1 MKLLFRQLM
10 LSLVVLAAPA
20 YAEEAAVSTAALV
33 KVPDSSGL
41 TMPALSFTATPGDA
55 LDYDKFFFFHRVETS
70 FADAYSDIK
79 ECDALSSGISIYM
92 GGGSAAMSA
101 AMTQYGVGAGAIG
114 GAIGGLIADAIF
126 GSAER
131 RKTRRTNMRNCMGF
145 KGYQRYG
152 LNRDLWEKFNFEEGM
167 GRKADTV
174 RESAM
179 QLQALVAS
187 GPKPSSSELGL

>member
-1 MKLLFRQLM
+1 MKWMVGRLLLP
-10 LSLVVLAAPA
+10 LVVVAMPVHAQEVLVPAAMV
-20 YAEEAAVSTAALV
+20 AEIPDAAQ
-33 KVPDSSGL
+33 L
-41 TMPALSFTATPGDA
+41 TMPALAFAGTPADA
-55 LDYDKFFFFHRVETS
+55 LDYDKFFFFHRAETS

-79 ECDALSSGISIYM
+79 ECDALSSGISVYM
-92 GGGSAAMSA
+92 GGGSAATSA
-101 AMTQYGVGAGAIG
+101 AMAQYGIGAGAIG

-131 RKTRRTNMRNCMGF
+131 RKTRRINLRNCMGF

-167 GRKADTV
+167 GRKSDKV
-174 RESAM
+174 RENAL

-187 GPKPSSSELGL
+187 GPRPSSQELGL

>member
-1 MKLLFRQLM
+1 MILLLRHL
-10 LSLVVLAAPA
+10 LLPLAVLAMPA
-20 YAEEAAVSTAALV
+20 HAEESSPPPGGM
-33 KVPDSSGL
+33 PDSSKL
-41 TMPALSFTATPGDA
+41 IMPALSYVATPADA
-55 LDYDKFFFFHRVETS
+55 LDYDKFFYFHRAETS

-101 AMTQYGVGAGAIG
+101 AMTQYGIGAGAIG

-131 RKTRRTNMRNCMGF
+131 RKTRRANLRNCMGF

-152 LNRDLWEKFNFEEGM
+152 LTRDLWEKFNFEEGM
-167 GRKADTV
+167 GRKSDNV
-174 RESAM
+174 RENAM

-187 GPKPSSSELGL
+187 GPKPSSQELGL